1 MTKVST
7 FNFEKPVEKSVGK
20 AARSGLYGVCLD
32 PHSSSILAARPGKRL
47 WRASENEVQATL
59 KFNMISPSKFYN
71 NISTLTIEDSS
82 LINNSNFAILTPYL
96 NSVFSWSGPNSNVA
110 LQSSLITAIPPA
122 ESNEPLF
129 LLNPENALVSEW
141 WNDLGY
147 IADLSISN
155 DKVFLLHG
163 NNSFDV
169 SVMMPV
175 AAEEYIQIQ
184 LDNLNQNNFSLNQN
198 AILLKCESLSLE
210 NRIVDLILLQRL
222 HDYMLEII
230 DKEKFSNVE
239 FNTNFQYSL
248 NRLKC
253 WIEEC
258 SQRAPDIPIPQ
269 SIESVSNSDNSL
281 FSSLPVSSPP
291 ISSPILTSEIHQI
304 ETTSINNAEFQP
316 ISNYSK
322 LTKFTAKA
330 TENLSSLGNA
340 TVNLNDTNSK
350 ILDNELLSFPS
361 PLISSIIFE
370 NNSDSATSK
379 KKRPMKVFYLFLLLS
394 ITSLWLPL
402 FPFQQSQ

>member
-82 LINNSNFAILTPYL
+82 LINNSNFAILTTYL

-258 SQRAPDIPIPQ
+258 SHHLLNLYNKSLILIILFFQVCLFQVLPFQAQSLLLKYIKLKLPQ
-269 SIESVSNSDNSL
+269 LIM
-281 FSSLPVSSPP
+281 
-291 ISSPILTSEIHQI
+291 
-304 ETTSINNAEFQP
+304 
-316 ISNYSK
+316 
-322 LTKFTAKA
+322 
-330 TENLSSLGNA
+330 
-340 TVNLNDTNSK
+340 
-350 ILDNELLSFPS
+350 LSFNRFP
-361 PLISSIIFE
+361 IIV
-370 NNSDSATSK
+370 N
-379 KKRPMKVFYLFLLLS
+379 
-394 ITSLWLPL
+394 
-402 FPFQQSQ
+402 